1 MWRQRFDLYW
11 RKLTEYWAMPGLVRF
26 FLLGIVFEV
35 CLLAYEAGFVAHLIC
50 LKERTRN
57 VQEKPLAVFW
67 EAWEHVE
74 QNFYGPLPSPRERTY
89 GAIREVLGTLGDPYT
104 VFVPPA
110 ARELERDRL
119 RGSYGDIG
127 VELRYGRDGAL
138 LLYPLPDSPAARAG
152 LVDGDRLVAVNGEPV
167 TGTISLD
174 EVWAKIRGEVG
185 TVVTLTVSR
194 PPLPPFDVVVV
205 REEVQFPSVVWQII
219 TGADGVVIGHLRIR
233 VFTERTESEL
243 STALQVLMQE
253 GVKGLIL
260 DLRDNPGGLLDVAT
274 DVAGEFLES
283 GVVFIERSRDGERP
297 VGVHGNGVATEIP
310 MIVLVN
316 SGTASAAE
324 VVAGAFQYHR
334 RALLVGEPTRGKG
347 SVQSV
352 YELSDGSALHVT
364 TAVWLTPD
372 RRQIEGTG
380 ITPDVEISGDG
391 EVDKQLEWAVVW
403 FNSLP
408 RRGG

>member
-1 MWRQRFDLYW
+1 MCRQRFDLSR
-11 RKLTEYWAMPGLVRF
+11 RKLTEYWAMPGLVRL
-26 FLLGIVFEV
+26 FLVGVVVVV
-35 CLLAYEAGFVAHLIC
+35 CVLAYEAGFIAHFVYLR
-50 LKERTRN
+50 ER
-57 VQEKPLAVFW
+57 VSSGQEKPLAVFW

-74 QNFYGPLPSPRERTY
+74 QNFYGPLPSSRERTY

-127 VELRYGRDGAL
+127 VELRHSQDGAL

-152 LVDGDRLVAVNGEPV
+152 VVEGDGLVAVNGEPV
-167 TGTISLD
+167 TGTIGLD
-174 EVWAKIRGEVG
+174 EVWARIRGEVG

-194 PPLPPFDVVVV
+194 PPLPPFDVFVV

-219 TGADGVVIGHLRIR
+219 TGADGVVIGYLRIR
-233 VFTERTESEL
+233 VFTERTEGEVSA
-243 STALQVLMQE
+243 ALRVLMQE
-253 GVKGLIL
+253 EMKGLIL
-260 DLRDNPGGLLDVAT
+260 DLRDNPGGLLDVAA

-283 GVVFIERSRDGERP
+283 GVVLIEKSRDGERS
-297 VGVHGNGVATEIP
+297 VWVHGNGVATDILV
-310 MIVLVN
+310 IVLVN
-316 SGTASAAE
+316 GGTASAAE

-334 RALLVGEPTRGKG
+334 RAILVGEPTCGKG

-408 RRGG
+408 R